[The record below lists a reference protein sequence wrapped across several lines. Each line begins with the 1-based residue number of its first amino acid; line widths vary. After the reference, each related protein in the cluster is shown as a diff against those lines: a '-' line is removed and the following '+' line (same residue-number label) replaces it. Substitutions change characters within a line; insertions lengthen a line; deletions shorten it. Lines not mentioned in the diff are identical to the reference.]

1 MKVKVSR
8 AKLLE
13 AYATMAKT
21 NVNTGVKNYMG
32 RTIYQG
38 PRGGKF
44 VRVSGRKVY
53 RIRK

>member
-1 MKVKVSR
+1 MKVTR
-8 AKLLE
+8 AALLS

-32 RTIYQG
+32 RTIFQG

-44 VRVSGRKVY
+44 VRVKGRKVY
-53 RIRK
+53 RVRK

>member
-1 MKVKVSR
+1 MKVSR

-32 RTIYQG
+32 RTIFQG

-44 VRVSGRKVY
+44 VRVKNRKVY